1 MCRETT
7 FASTSYH
14 MIRFIFY
21 TLIAYVLFKIFR
33 VFIDPLFDS
42 GARAPKPQTG
52 AQDKPSQAT
61 PKEPVLGEYVE
72 YEEIK

>member
-1 MCRETT
+1 
-7 FASTSYH
+7 

-42 GARAPKPQTG
+42 ASRGPKGHAKAQAKP
-52 AQDKPSQAT
+52 QDKPSQAT
-61 PKEPVLGEYVE
+61 AKEPVLGEYVD
-72 YEEIK
+72 YEEVR